1 MSDFWLY
8 FTLGFEHVLDWK
20 AYDHVLFIV
29 VLCAA
34 YSFSSWKRVFLLVT
48 VFTIGHSTSLLLSNY
63 DVVQVSARWIEFL
76 IPVSII
82 ATAVYNIIKAKTVV
96 SEERKSV
103 LYLITLFFG
112 LIHGFGF
119 ARYYNQLNDE
129 QELWPLLEFALGIET
144 SQVII
149 VLLVLLV
156 GLGFRSFG
164 RINIRDWILVVS
176 SIVLGMTLPML
187 IENWPF
193 GA

>member
-1 MSDFWLY
+1 MNDFWLY

-29 VLCAA
+29 ALCAA
-34 YSFSSWKRVFLLVT
+34 YSFTSWKRVFLLVT
-48 VFTIGHSTSLLLSNY
+48 VFTVGHSTSLLLSNY

-82 ATAVYNIIKAKTVV
+82 ATAVYNIIKAKTVA
-96 SEERKSV
+96 SDEKKNV

-119 ARYYNQLNDE
+119 ARYYNQINDE

-149 VLLVLLV
+149 VLIVLLV
-156 GLGFRSFG
+156 GLGFQSFV
-164 RINIRDWILVVS
+164 RINRRDWILVVS

-193 GA
+193 GS

>member
-1 MSDFWLY
+1 M
-8 FTLGFEHVLDWK
+8 
-20 AYDHVLFIV
+20 
-29 VLCAA
+29 
-34 YSFSSWKRVFLLVT
+34 
-48 VFTIGHSTSLLLSNY
+48 
-63 DVVQVSARWIEFL
+63 VQVSARWIEFL

-156 GLGFRSFG
+156 GFGFQSFG
-164 RINIRDWILVVS
+164 RINRRDWILVVS

>member
-1 MSDFWLY
+1 MNDFWLY

-29 VLCAA
+29 ALCAA
-34 YSFSSWKRVFLLVT
+34 YSFSSWKKVLLLVT
-48 VFTIGHSTSLLLSNY
+48 LFTVGHSTSLLLSNY

-82 ATAVYNIIKAKTVV
+82 ATALYNIIKAKTVA
-96 SEERKSV
+96 SEEKKNA

-119 ARYYNQLNDE
+119 ARYYNQINDE
-129 QELWPLLEFALGIET
+129 RELWPLVEFALGIEM

-156 GLGFRSFG
+156 GYGVRSFG
-164 RINIRDWILVVS
+164 RINLRDWILVVS

-193 GA
+193 GS